1 MAESAPDEDT
11 RPMTEIVREMN
22 ERNAVSRDRVLLA
35 IERLRAIRE
44 ERLALAEAELRRR
57 RRWRLF

>member
-1 MAESAPDEDT
+1 
-11 RPMTEIVREMN
+11 MTEIVREMN